1 MLLYVLCILLAG
13 CMPINKHE
21 VKTEYRPEQILSAS
35 QVEIICNLKPE
46 NSTEGYT
53 TELWIQKLSQ
63 INKTGTG
70 PKLTIKVD
78 KSTIITMPSHNC
90 ISFHT
95 KVTCLLHST
104 NVRTEVEVKG
114 TQNIQLSVTHAI
126 EQIAEHIAHA
136 ISKNLYKDYGV
147 DKLVMNNITN
157 SGGQNLTNTS
167 TNYNV
172 PYPTNVPVSRQTPM
186 YKIPPSSRNQMANK
200 DNNYITLQS
209 PEKVLNTI
217 SKGIDV
223 ANKDLKIAEEGF
235 RKADKFMDQTV
246 RFAENIQDEAKDV
259 SNEIS
264 KLTSNNRSPVQPIPI
279 INTAP
284 PTKPDNIGDAG
295 TNLLDSGTLVT
306 NTAKDITQTSPQIK
320 NTPFDTAQPTNL
332 LSTGSD
338 KPVSNFTNST
348 SEVLVGDKPS
358 QSAFKAVNAAPEVL
372 VTAKPDVSSSKF
384 NTMPVAPTVDN
395 MPMDKNNQLI
405 TKRDMPPD
413 NRDMSPGDNQSSGSD
428 SENLV
433 GNNTKESIPNVSD
446 TKESFSNANSDPDA
460 PMSIQSSTPKRYESL
475 VTP

>member
-13 CMPINKHE
+13 CMPINKQE

-147 DKLVMNNITN
+147 DKLVMNNISN
-157 SGGQNLTNTS
+157 NDSRNF
-167 TNYNV
+167 TNYSV
-172 PYPTNVPVSRQTPM
+172 PYPSNVPISRQTPM
-186 YKIPPSSRNQMANK
+186 YKIPPSSRNQMINK
-200 DNNYITLQS
+200 DNSYITLQS

-223 ANKDLKIAEEGF
+223 ANKDLKIAEEDF

-246 RFAENIQDEAKDV
+246 RFVENIQSEAKDV

-264 KLTSNNRSPVQPIPI
+264 KLTSNNSSPVQPMPI

-295 TNLLDSGTLVT
+295 TNLLDSGKSVT
-306 NTAKDITQTSPQIK
+306 NTPKDITQTSPQIK

-348 SEVLVGDKPS
+348 SEVLVGDKS
-358 QSAFKAVNAAPEVL
+358 GQLAFKAVNAAPEVL
-372 VTAKPDVSSSKF
+372 VTAKPNVSSSKF

-395 MPMDKNNQLI
+395 MPMDKNNQLV
-405 TKRDMPPD
+405 TKRDMPP
-413 NRDMSPGDNQSSGSD
+413 GDNQSSDSD

-446 TKESFSNANSDPDA
+446 TKESLSNANSDPDA